1 MPETETHKES
11 LQEPLRPSEA
21 DVESPRGRPG
31 EAEEGRTLATG
42 RAFVSAL
49 AVDLWALLRRLGRA
63 FQVDLW
69 ALLRRS
75 GRAFRSAGPTE
86 TRASPRIGR
95 KRSAARR
102 AIGGLAK
109 MLAVVIV
116 LGSVTTVGAMFWAL
130 HDLPPEKSIA
140 SNGEGSF
147 LVEAA
152 DGSTL

>member
-1 MPETETHKES
+1 MPETETRKES
-11 LQEPLRPSEA
+11 LRASEA
-21 DVESPRGRPG
+21 DVEPPRGQPG

-49 AVDLWALLRRLGRA
+49 RVDIWALLRRWGRA

-69 ALLRRS
+69 ALSRRL

-86 TRASPRIGR
+86 TRASPRSSR

-109 MLAVVIV
+109 MLAVIIV

-152 DGSTL
+152 D